1 MGVDNRKRRAA
12 KQRKQQ
18 RQRRSGQRASG
29 PPRADESWDAE
40 AAFAEVQQRVL
51 RVVRLL
57 GQRKLTEAEVAHA
70 AAWLHAGCAP
80 YPRHVVEIVLYD
92 LMSVVVGNAVAGGW
106 SPEDLSELV
115 RRNLGPAHLSTL
127 AAELRQD
134 EGRHPRGQAWRD
146 AVELIDADPELGV
159 DAGAPVTSLLA
170 LVALLSGAPLLT
182 DAIAAAA
189 AASGPEHPKLARVR
203 ALLAKAESTE
213 YDEEAEALSAKAQ
226 ELISR
231 YALERLMGDGVAGDR
246 SDLQVRRLWL
256 DAPYVRAKTLL
267 VSAVA
272 SANRCRAAS
281 ADRLGFSVVVGAA
294 ADLDAVELLVT
305 SLLVQ
310 ADAAMLRHG
319 RRTSA
324 SGAART
330 KSFRQSFLTAYATR
344 IGERLAEANAAVARA
359 AGADLLPVL
368 RSQEAKVAE
377 EFNRLVPHTT
387 GRAVGVSNGEGWIAG
402 LAAADLAALDVSA
415 RLAGHGEQVS

>member
-1 MGVDNRKRRAA
+1 MGVNNRKRRAA

-18 RQRRSGQRASG
+18 RADRAGQRPEERPAAG
-29 PPRADESWDAE
+29 ESWDAE
-40 AAFAEVQQRVL
+40 AAYAIVEQRVL
-51 RVVRLL
+51 LAVRVLGLKKLAEPDLAQVAELLLVRA
-57 GQRKLTEAEVAHA
+57 K
-70 AAWLHAGCAP
+70 P
-80 YPRHVVEIVLYD
+80 YPKHVVEIVLHD
-92 LMSVVVGNAVAGGW
+92 LVRAVIEGVAAGGW

-115 RRNLGPAHLSTL
+115 RRNLGAAHLPTL
-127 AAELRQD
+127 AAALR
-134 EGRHPRGQAWRD
+134 EEEVSRPRGQAWRD
-146 AVELIDADPELGV
+146 AIDLMDGEPALDIGTHGEVASMLG
-159 DAGAPVTSLLA
+159 
-170 LVALLSGAPLLT
+170 LVALLRGVPLLT
-182 DAIAAAA
+182 EAIASTA

-231 YALERLMGDGVAGDR
+231 YALDRLLDGGSERDS
-246 SDLQVRRLWL
+246 SDLAVRRVWL

-281 ADRLGFSVVVGAA
+281 AERLGFTVVVGAA

-319 RRTSA
+319 RRTTA
-324 SGAART
+324 TGVTRT

-344 IGERLAEANAAVARA
+344 IGERLADVNATAARA

-377 EFNRLVPHTT
+377 EFDRLVPHTI
-387 GRAVGVSNGEGWIAG
+387 GRSASVSNGDGWIAG
-402 LAAADLAALDVSA
+402 LAAADLAALNVRA
-415 RLAGHGEQVS
+415 RLDQTGRTA